1 MRMMN
6 RHLQKVVG
14 TSKPVLSTMCTLDS
28 RRRPFRGGAG
38 WQSVSRSTAGG
49 AWGPRASRFVDP
61 VLEATHRPPPSS
73 GGTSVAD
80 EDARMPKTH
89 HPYLSAT
96 LGEAAL
102 RLPPELAQPLEAAFA
117 AANEAPAPIN
127 LPGCLQRIQA
137 GDAADGQPWPGPPAH
152 PAKPWPPLAG
162 TALRWVWCR
171 CWSYITPPNACAW
184 TGKRKTISATVCAR
198 G

>member
-1 MRMMN
+1 
-6 RHLQKVVG
+6 
-14 TSKPVLSTMCTLDS
+14 
-28 RRRPFRGGAG
+28 
-38 WQSVSRSTAGG
+38 
-49 AWGPRASRFVDP
+49 
-61 VLEATHRPPPSS
+61 
-73 GGTSVAD
+73 
-80 EDARMPKTH
+80 MPKTH